1 MLKRRH
7 RLAMAIISIALAAI
21 VPAACDFGLLGPSG
35 SGVIEA
41 TLISPYGAKGAAV
54 LELTGGV
61 ALGVV
66 ASEYGDTFY
75 EHHGDTTRAVI
86 VLDEAG
92 SIRFTVRT
100 EDIGKLPTVTV
111 IQVAGGDNR
120 LRADVS
126 GYEVEFVR
134 HEDLGTAL
142 QRRAP

>member
-1 MLKRRH
+1 MLKRLH
-7 RLAMAIISIALAAI
+7 RLAIAIVSIVFAAI
-21 VPAACDFGLLGPSG
+21 VPAACNFGLWGPSG

-41 TLISPYGAKGAAV
+41 TLISPYGAEGAAL

-75 EHHGDTTRAVI
+75 EHDGDNTRAVI

-100 EDIGKLPTVTV
+100 EDIGELPTVTV
-111 IQVAGGDNR
+111 IQVAAGDNR
-120 LRADVS
+120 LRTDVS

-134 HEDLGTAL
+134 LEDLGTG
-142 QRRAP
+142 RAP

>member
-1 MLKRRH
+1 MLKRLH
-7 RLAMAIISIALAAI
+7 RLAMVMVSIALAAI
-21 VPAACDFGLLGPSG
+21 VPTACNFGLWGPSG
-35 SGVIEA
+35 SGVIEVM
-41 TLISPYGAKGAAV
+41 LVSPYGAEGAAV

-75 EHHGDTTRAVI
+75 EHHGDTTRAVM

-92 SIRFTVRT
+92 TIRFTVQT
-100 EDIGKLPTVTV
+100 EDIGELPTVTV

-142 QRRAP
+142 RWRTP